1 MKNLWNSPMK
11 KKGGQLL
18 VGVLV
23 TFAFFLV
30 IYYANKDRPIYKA
43 GDTSGTSYEVGQV
56 VGILGDNVTVDESTD
71 GLWRGDMKLQ
81 VKILTGEYKNETV
94 EVTNYFSSLYNVR
107 VKQGDKVSIRI
118 DQTENGHQVSVYNYY
133 RVPQIMGAIIVF
145 ILLLI
150 LIGGKK
156 GAKSAVG
163 LLFTMMCIIGIL
175 LPLTL
180 KGYSALMVTIVLI
193 LICNLLTFFL
203 IDGIQTKTVVAA
215 VGSMCGVFAGAGFA
229 ILAQHFMSVT
239 TYQME
244 EAENLLLITST
255 TDLEIK
261 NLFLCGILIACMGA
275 VMDVSMSIAS
285 AIAELHTVNPQMT
298 RWELFRSG
306 MNIGKDAMGTM
317 SNTLI
322 LAFAGNSLNM
332 MVMIYSYGI
341 GFQQLM
347 NTDFIAIEIIRSI
360 AGSIGI
366 ICTVPFVVLIASTV
380 FAKKA
385 ARE

>member
-1 MKNLWNSPMK
+1 MKKLWNSPMK
-11 KKGGQLL
+11 KKGGRLL
-18 VGVLV
+18 MGALAAL
-23 TFAFFLV
+23 AFLLV
-30 IYYANKDRPIYKA
+30 IYYANNDRPIYKE
-43 GDTSGTSYEVGQV
+43 GDTSGTSYEVGKV
-56 VGILGDNVTVDESTD
+56 VGILENHVTVDESTD

-81 VKILTGEYKNETV
+81 VKILTGEYKGETA
-94 EVTNYFSSLYNVR
+94 EVINYFSSLYNVR
-107 VKQGDKVSIRI
+107 VNQGDKISIRI
-118 DQTENGHQVSVYNYY
+118 DENEKGYQVSVYNYY
-133 RVPQIMGAIIVF
+133 RVPQIIGAVVIF
-145 ILLLI
+145 LLI
-150 LIGGKK
+150 LIVIGGKK

-163 LLFTMMCIIGIL
+163 LIFTMVCIIGIL

-180 KGYSALMVTIVLI
+180 KGYSPLLVTIMLI
-193 LICNLLTFFL
+193 LVCNLVTFFL
-203 IDGIQTKTVVAA
+203 IDGVQIKTVVAA
-215 VGSMCGVFAGAGFA
+215 VGSMCGVLAGAGFA
-229 ILAQHFMSVT
+229 VLAQHFMSVT
-239 TYQME
+239 TYQMD
-244 EAENLLLITST
+244 EAESLLLITST
-255 TDLEIK
+255 TDLNMK

-285 AIAELHTVNPQMT
+285 SIAELHTVNPQLT

-366 ICTVPFVVLIASTV
+366 ICTVPFVALIASTV
-380 FAKKA
+380 FAKSHITN
-385 ARE
+385 